1 MTTTLD
7 CLPCFVRQAVEAVG
21 FCVPDEARRA
31 AIVRPL
37 LADLSTADWQLSPVG
52 IAQHLHRRIRQA
64 TGQSD
69 PYRALKDRMNR
80 LALEMLPCMR
90 QEARFDENPR
100 MALVRLAV
108 AGNLI
113 DSGAKTGMTE
123 DNVREALCRAIR
135 EPLYGSNAALFDAA
149 ERAQRI
155 LFLADNAGEIVFD
168 RALIEILPSKK
179 ITVAVRGSP
188 VLNDATV
195 EDAHTAGLT
204 KLTTVIPNG
213 SDAPGTILEN
223 CSEEFRRVY
232 EESDLIIAK
241 GQGNLESLT
250 TTTKHIFFLLRVKC
264 PLVASQVAAKE
275 GEMIVLERNGEAG
288 P

>member
-1 MTTTLD
+1 MITSSA
-7 CLPCFVRQAVEAVG
+7 CIPCFVRQTVEAVG
-21 FCVPDEARRA
+21 FCIPDETRRVP
-31 AIVRPL
+31 ILRRL
-37 LADLSTADWQLSPVG
+37 LADLSTTDWQKSPVG
-52 IAQHLHRRIRQA
+52 VAQQLHRRIRQA
-64 TGQSD
+64 TGEAD

-80 LALEMLPCMR
+80 LALDMLPGLR
-90 QEARFDENPR
+90 QEARFEEDPH

-108 AGNLI
+108 AGNMI

-135 EPLYGSNAALFDAA
+135 EPLYGSTAALFDAA

-155 LFLADNAGEIVFD
+155 LFLTDNAGEIVFD

-188 VLNDATV
+188 VLNDATM

-204 KLTTVIPNG
+204 GLTTVIPNG

-232 EESDLIIAK
+232 AESDLIVAK
-241 GQGNLESLT
+241 GQGNYESLSDT
-250 TTTKHIFFLLRVKC
+250 GKHIFFLLRVKC
-264 PLVASQVAAKE
+264 PLVAAQVAAKE
-275 GEMIVLERNGEAG
+275 GEMVILERNREAG